1 MTRNTPNSNR
11 TPEPPDASQT
21 RAPPEPPDSASPARR
36 IDPRRLTLRLERMMD
51 LAVGLVLALERE
63 RRGLSVEAVASE
75 TGLPL
80 DELKDHE
87 SGNYP
92 LPVSRMGLL
101 SEALGFD
108 PGVLLE
114 AARLGQRHAMLSL
127 IGKTPEELAA
137 RERATT
143 RYTQAE
149 ELDTGGSPDS

>member
-1 MTRNTPNSNR
+1 MTRNTPYSNR
-11 TPEPPDASQT
+11 T
-21 RAPPEPPDSASPARR
+21 PEPPDSASPARR
-36 IDPRRLTLRLERMMD
+36 IDPRRLTMRLEPMMD

-63 RRGLSVEAVASE
+63 RRGLSVEAVASQ

-114 AARLGQRHAMLSL
+114 AARLGQRHGMIALTGTAL
-127 IGKTPEELAA
+127 EELV
-137 RERATT
+137 REESVMD
-143 RYTQAE
+143 E
-149 ELDTGGSPDS
+149 EDLNSPDSPGC